1 MACGRVLEKLWVS
14 VISERYFGSCCTGM
28 EVNPCTGKALLSPRI
43 VWRCI
48 IGKDLLITSR
58 DF

>member
-1 MACGRVLEKLWVS
+1 MNGTKHSCPQEV
-14 VISERYFGSCCTGM
+14 FG
-28 EVNPCTGKALLSPRI
+28 EAQ
-43 VWRCI
+43 